1 LPDGGFRA
9 GRQGEETMSDE
20 VKLCVEILDRAI
32 EFEEEGMRFFTERSE
47 GAPSALERN
56 VFRSLAKDEAGHK
69 AHLVKLRTDLLR
81 TKQIDSLTQEDH
93 EHRTAREIFEKA
105 LEEAVDPYQP
115 EAAELEILKGA
126 LEVERR
132 GYRMYSEAAARMD
145 SPRARDLFRHLA
157 SEEQNHYQLIHN
169 TYEYMSS
176 PEDWNGF
183 DESPMLDG
191 G

>member
-1 LPDGGFRA
+1 
-9 GRQGEETMSDE
+9 MSDE